1 MHVQSLIH
9 LFVPL
14 FLQVRLQVGLYIVYL
29 LDWMSVYSKEQILVL
44 RLEDHAAN
52 CKKTMHKVFRFL
64 SLGKN
69 QTSPFFCMIYK
80 ITFTRNALLMLIVL
94 FWLTV
99 LSICV
104 SAHVCKC
111 VYICLYVCKCVCLCI
126 CMPAHV
132 CKYVCL
138 CICGG
143 CVTQDPCQ
151 WRRRLR
157 SLGVQRPTPGD
168 QLTCTWAP
176 CCLQPGT
183 SSSSFTSPSTRD

>member
-69 QTSPFFCMIYK
+69 QTFPFFCMIYK

-104 SAHVCKC
+104 SAHVCK
-111 VYICLYVCKCVCLCI
+111 
-126 CMPAHV
+126 
-132 CKYVCL
+132 YVCL
-138 CICGG
+138 CVCGG